1 MNKFCKDLLFNVIVL
16 SLITHANTY
25 GMLANKLANKQLL
38 SCNPATKRTYRV
50 PLNSEK
56 TKELQKALHY
66 NILSTITFLINNENV
81 QTKCAAITLLNFLID
96 QGSLIK
102 ETRDSVEKQ
111 LYFIKKQQ
119 EYAIDK
125 ATALATTEILNPNI
139 LNPNILNP
147 NAEVQVATLKLL
159 HTLVNVTEEDHTFN
173 IAAQAA
179 KRAFTSKNYSVKK
192 SALNLFDILFGKS
205 CGFKAATEA
214 AVIAL
219 INEDHNTQCF
229 ALKFLGNIIERRF
242 GQCYG
247 QPYIHCYELEE
258 ARAAVSIAMTSKNK
272 RVKMA
277 AIKLLNKITTKFNTT
292 DETRS

>member
-1 MNKFCKDLLFNVIVL
+1 MNRFSKHLSLSVIVL
-16 SLITHANTY
+16 SLISHAHTH
-25 GMLANKLANKQLL
+25 GMLTNKLTKKQFL
-38 SCNPATKRTYRV
+38 SFNSATKRTYRR
-50 PLNSEK
+50 PMNSEK

-81 QTKCAAITLLNFLID
+81 QTKCAGLTLLNFLID

-102 ETRDSVEKQ
+102 EKRDSVEKQ
-111 LYFIKKQQ
+111 LYFIKEQQ

-125 ATALATTEILNPNI
+125 ATALATTEI

-159 HTLVNVTEEDHTFN
+159 HTLVNVTEEDHTFK

-179 KRAFTSKNYSVKK
+179 KKAFTSKNYSVRRE
-192 SALNLFDILFGKS
+192 ALNLFDRLFYKGR
-205 CGFKAATEA
+205 GFKTATEA
-214 AVIAL
+214 AINTL
-219 INEDHNTQCF
+219 INESHNTQYF

-247 QPYIHCYELEE
+247 QSYIDCYELNE
-258 ARAAVSIAMTSKNK
+258 ARAAASIAMTSKNA

-277 AIKLLNKITTKFNTT
+277 AIELLNKLTTKFNIT